1 MLTLMLV
8 IGLCSDVGCDYI
20 DLTSRESVVSDADCF
35 QKAESYNE
43 YNRSIGAN
51 PRFACIEP
59 SKYILLAKKEI

>member
-8 IGLCSDVGCDYI
+8 VGLCSDVGCDYI

-35 QKAESYNE
+35 QKAEAYNE
-43 YNRSIGAN
+43 YNRSISAD

>member
-1 MLTLMLV
+1 MLSLMLV

-20 DLTSRESVVSDADCF
+20 DLTKREAITSDAECF
-35 QKAESYNE
+35 QRAEAFNE

-59 SKYILLAKKEI
+59 QKYMLLAKKEI

>member
-20 DLTSRESVVSDADCF
+20 DLTSRESVISDADCF
-35 QKAESYNE
+35 QKAESYNA
-43 YNRSIGAN
+43 YNRSIGEN

-59 SKYILLAKKEI
+59 NKYILLAKKEI